1 MERNY
6 VTVTLCILIK
16 RSVTKTAILT
26 ADAVVDVD
34 ATVRTRDET
43 RTELRFA
50 DTLTT
55 ATAYLSRFTYPIT
68 CRNTQC
74 RHNCV
79 EPSVRTVSASQN
91 YTQGEIKL
99 LLQAAWP
106 IKTHKNKE
114 ERHTHTHTHTHTHN
128 YKLLTYTKKVTR
140 PK

>member
-6 VTVTLCILIK
+6 VTATLCILIK

-43 RTELRFA
+43 GTELRFA

-55 ATAYLSRFTYPIT
+55 ATAYLSRLTHPIT

-79 EPSVRTVSASQN
+79 ELSVRTVSASQN
-91 YTQGEIKL
+91 YTQGEIKGATENARPENAGL
-99 LLQAAWP
+99 ENDGQLR
-106 IKTHKNKE
+106 KE
-114 ERHTHTHTHTHTHN
+114 SQGLEN
-128 YKLLTYTKKVTR
+128 AGLENDG
-140 PK
+140 PC